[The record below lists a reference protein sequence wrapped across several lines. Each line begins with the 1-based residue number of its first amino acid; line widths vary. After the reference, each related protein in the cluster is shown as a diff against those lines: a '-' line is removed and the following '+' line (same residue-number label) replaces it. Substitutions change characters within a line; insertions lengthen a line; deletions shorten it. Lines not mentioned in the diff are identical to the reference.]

1 MKCGV
6 KDKGMNGR
14 FLSAETVI
22 DSLRD
27 NGYSNTA
34 YALSELIDNSLQAKA
49 SRVEVGFIEKKSEGN
64 ERNWHHVKEISVWD
78 NGTGMNP
85 ETLLKAMQFGGSENR
100 YDEEGMGKFGMGLP
114 NSSISQCKR
123 VDVWSWT
130 KSSAPHYTYLDVE
143 KMRRGDLELVPI
155 PIESEIPEKYKNAFF
170 PKMPRT
176 GTLVVWSNIDRLS
189 WKTGKSIYK
198 HCELLIGRLY
208 RNFICNSDVK
218 IESIT
223 YREEDKDVLS
233 AIKRDPFKLNDPM
246 YLMKNCS
253 LPQLPGQYKG
263 EAFFEKF
270 NEESVPVQYV
280 DENGYK
286 KIAEVM
292 IRTSI
297 AKNNIAREILKNSAT
312 RLGQT
317 DWGKHCAKNIGV
329 SIVRA
334 KRELVLRDSFIP
346 KDLKQYKGRFI
357 GIEIEF
363 PPALDQ
369 VFGVINN
376 KQDAVKLI
384 PYDDLSDVAKQHG
397 FDTEQEFKRDLEL
410 NDDSF
415 LQVLNVVSKI
425 TSNINALKS
434 KLSDLSIEPGN
445 RRSEPTQEE
454 YNAEKKATEGS
465 KNREQHGHR
474 TNGYNTELDKD
485 EVTDHLKDQLNL
497 TDEEAQDK
505 ADKIILSG
513 NRFLIESVARDTDA
527 FFDVSTSKGLTLVL
541 FNTNHVFYDKFI
553 SKLPDEEL
561 DVMQTAIAGF
571 ARVMNETTDP
581 SRQRFLNSVRREWG
595 IVINEFLD
603 ENAEEFEEI

>member
-1 MKCGV
+1 
-6 KDKGMNGR
+6 MNSR

-22 DSLRD
+22 NSLRD

-49 SRVEVGFIEKKSEGN
+49 TRVEVGFIEKKSEGN

-130 KSSAPHYTYLDVE
+130 KNSAPHYTYLDVE
-143 KMRRGDLELVPI
+143 EMRSGDLEHVPT

-170 PKMPRT
+170 PKIPES

-208 RNFICNSDVK
+208 RNFICNNDVK
-218 IESIT
+218 IESVT
-223 YREEDKDVLS
+223 YREEDQDVLS
-233 AIKRDPFKLNDPM
+233 AMKRDPFKLNDPM

-253 LPQLPGQYKG
+253 LPELPGHYKD

-270 NEESVPVQYV
+270 NEEPVPVEYV
-280 DENGYK
+280 DENGDK
-286 KIAEVM
+286 KEANVI
-292 IRTSI
+292 IRTSN
-297 AKNNIAREILKNSAT
+297 AKNNIAREILKGSKVK
-312 RLGQT
+312 LGST
-317 DWGKHCAKNIGV
+317 EWGKHCAKNIGV

-346 KDLKQYKGRFI
+346 KELRQYKGRFI
-357 GIEIEF
+357 GVEIEF
-363 PPALDQ
+363 PPVLDH
-369 VFGVINN
+369 VFGVTNN

-384 PYDDLSDVAKQHG
+384 PYDDLSEVAKQHG

-410 NDDSF
+410 NEDSF
-415 LQVLNVVSKI
+415 LQVLKVVEKI
-425 TSNINALKS
+425 KSNITALGN
-434 KLSDLSIEPGN
+434 KLSELSVEPIKGN
-445 RRSEPTQEE
+445 SNEPATEDN
-454 YNAEKKATEGS
+454 NAEKKATEGS

-474 TNGYNTELDKD
+474 TDGYNTELDKD
-485 EVTDHLKDQLNL
+485 EVTDHLKDQLDL
-497 TDEEAQDK
+497 TEEEAKDK

-527 FFDVSTSKGLTLVL
+527 FFDVSTQKGLTLVL
-541 FNTNHVFYDKFI
+541 FNTNHVFYEKFI

-603 ENAEEFEEI
+603 ENAGDFEEI

>member
-1 MKCGV
+1 
-6 KDKGMNGR
+6 MNNR

-49 SRVEVGFIEKKSEGN
+49 TRVEVGFIEKKSEGN

-78 NGTGMNP
+78 NGAGMNP

-100 YDEEGMGKFGMGLP
+100 FDEEGMGKFGMGLP

-130 KSSAPHYTYLDVE
+130 KSSPPHYTYLDVE
-143 KMRRGDLELVPI
+143 EMRSGDLEHVPN
-155 PIESEIPEKYKNAFF
+155 PEESEIPEKYKNAFF
-170 PKMPRT
+170 PKMPES
-176 GTLVVWSNIDRLS
+176 GTLVVWSDIDRLS

-208 RNFICNSDVK
+208 RNFICNNDVK

-223 YREEDKDVLS
+223 YREEDEDVLS

-246 YLMKNCS
+246 YLMKNSS
-253 LPQLPGQYKG
+253 LPELPGSYKG

-270 NEESVPVQYV
+270 NEETVPVEFIDQSGERKTADV
-280 DENGYK
+280 T
-286 KIAEVM
+286 
-292 IRTSI
+292 IRSSI
-297 AKNNIAREILKNSAT
+297 AKNNIAREILKNST
-312 RLGQT
+312 KRLGFT
-317 DWGKHCAKNIGV
+317 DWGQHCGKNIGV

-334 KRELVLRDSFIP
+334 KRELVLRDSFMP
-346 KDLKQYKGRFI
+346 KDIKKFKGRFI

-363 PPALDQ
+363 PPALDH
-369 VFGVINN
+369 VFGVTNN

-410 NDDSF
+410 NEDSF
-415 LQVLNVVSKI
+415 LQVLKVVGKI
-425 TSNINALKS
+425 GSNITALGS
-434 KLSDLSIEPGN
+434 KLSELSVEPIKGNIE
-445 RRSEPTQEE
+445 EPATEE
-454 YNAEKKATEGS
+454 NNAEKKATEGS
-465 KNREQHGHR
+465 KNREQHGHK
-474 TNGYNTELDKD
+474 TGDYNTELNKD
-485 EVTDHLKDQLNL
+485 EVTDHLKTQL
-497 TDEEAQDK
+497 DISEEEAQNK
-505 ADKIILSG
+505 ANKIILSG

-527 FFDVSTSKGLTLVL
+527 FFDVSTRKGLTLVL
-541 FNTNHVFYDKFI
+541 FNTNHIFYEKFI
-553 SKLPDEEL
+553 SKLPEEEL

-581 SRQRFLNSVRREWG
+581 SRQRFLNSIRREWG

-603 ENAEEFEEI
+603 ENAGDFEEI